1 MLRPST
7 RATWKPNVT
16 MSVAYTAA
24 ETSVFSPATT
34 SWPARAQADGP
45 GGTAGTAGGT
55 ASNGTA
61 GGAGSNASN
70 GGGGSASPPDPA
82 ASDANGSRNSPE
94 SGSD

>member
-24 ETSVFSPATT
+24 DTRVFSPATT
-34 SWPARAQADGP
+34 SWPARAQAEGP

-55 ASNGTA
+55 ASNGIA
-61 GGAGSNASN
+61 GGAGSNASH
-70 GGGGSASPPDPA
+70 GGGGSASAAGRA
-82 ASDANGSRNSPE
+82 ASDANGSPSSAA
-94 SGSD
+94 SGSG